1 MTLTQFITGLK
12 STLPALGPVGLF
24 LSAFLD
30 SSFIPM
36 PLVTDLIVI
45 EFSSRHPLLMPVYAG
60 LAALGSL
67 IGSIW
72 IYLLARRGGQ
82 AYYEK
87 KRGRMKG
94 KIHAWVERYPLTS
107 VLLPAIAPFPVPF
120 KPFVVAQG
128 VFQVPFLAFVVGTFV
143 GRGCLF
149 FFEGYL
155 GARYGMAAKQFLLQQ
170 KWASAAI
177 ILGLVI
183 IFVLTTQLSNHR
195 RKNQPR
201 TD

>member
-1 MTLTQFITGLK
+1 VTWTQFNAWLK

-30 SSFIPM
+30 SSFLPM

-45 EFSSRHPLLMPVYAG
+45 EFSSRHPLRMPYYAAV
-60 LAALGSL
+60 AALGSL
-67 IGSIW
+67 AGCIW
-72 IYLLARRGGQ
+72 IYLLARKGGQ

-87 KRGRMKG
+87 KQGQSMGR
-94 KIHAWVERYPLTS
+94 IHAWVKRYPLIS
-107 VLLPAIAPFPVPF
+107 VLLPAMAPFPVPF
-120 KPFVVAQG
+120 KPFVLAQG
-128 VFQVPFLAFVVGTFV
+128 VFQVPFVSFVVGTFV

-149 FFEGYL
+149 FFEGFL

-170 KWASAAI
+170 KWTSAFI

-183 IFVLTTQLSNHR
+183 AFLLITQFSNHR
-195 RKNQPR
+195 KKNQSR
-201 TD
+201 AN

>member
-1 MTLTQFITGLK
+1 
-12 STLPALGPVGLF
+12 
-24 LSAFLD
+24 
-30 SSFIPM
+30 M

-67 IGSIW
+67 IGSIC

-183 IFVLTTQLSNHR
+183 IFVLIAQLSNHR